1 MNENVELNIN
11 NHVIL
16 VITLKSHLA
25 QHSKPKETMLEKK
38 KKNNCKIRKFGCLE
52 EKWQK
57 LTFCG
62 LSWDKAEN
70 CVLCG
75 RHITTLIPS

>member
-38 KKNNCKIRKFGCLE
+38 KRTTVKLGNLAALKKSGKN
-52 EKWQK
+52 
-57 LTFCG
+57 
-62 LSWDKAEN
+62 
-70 CVLCG
+70 
-75 RHITTLIPS
+75 